1 MSTTLQQVPT
11 GTYNV
16 DPIHSTIGFS
26 VNHLGISSFRTG
38 FATYTAQLADGV
50 LSGTAEV
57 DSIQIGLDAFKG
69 HLLSGD
75 FFDAESAPTLTFTS
89 TDIRPG
95 ADDSVEIDGELTI
108 KGVTKPITATGTLST
123 GTGPDGSERVGIGLE
138 AVIDRRGHGLEWNAE
153 VSPGTNAVGWDVTLT
168 AHLEL
173 VKA

>member
-1 MSTTLQQVPT
+1 MSTTLQQVPA

-26 VNHLGISSFRTG
+26 VNHLGISAFRTG
-38 FATYTAQLADGV
+38 FASYTAQLVDGV
-50 LSGTAEV
+50 LTGTAEV
-57 DSIQIGLDAFKG
+57 DSIQIDLDAFKG

-75 FFDAESAPTLTFTS
+75 FFDAEGSPTITFTS
-89 TDIRPG
+89 TEIRPAG
-95 ADDSVEIDGELTI
+95 DGSVEIDGDLTI
-108 KGVTKPITATGTLST
+108 RGITQPLSATGTFAT
-123 GTGPDGSERVGIGLE
+123 GLGPDGSERVGINLE
-138 AVIDRRGHGLEWNAE
+138 GVIDRRAYGLEWNAE